1 MKYRK
6 FDDHIV
12 AIMETGESITEG
24 LLELCEKEQIGHGVV
39 TGIGGTKYLRLCVW
53 DRFENCYKYTV
64 KDQGSMEILSLKG
77 NISSLN
83 GKPNLHL
90 HVTASDDSFNAFG
103 GHLDQGIVQN
113 MLEVYVYPYAETIER
128 KPYQYWFFM
137 DI

>member
-39 TGIGGTKYLRLCVW
+39 TGIGGTKYLRLGVW

-64 KDQGSMEILSLKG
+64 KDQGSMEILSLMG
-77 NISSLN
+77 NISRLD

-90 HVTASDDSFNAFG
+90 HVTASDDSFNSFG
-103 GHLDQGIVQN
+103 GHLDKGIVQN
-113 MLEVYVYPYAETIER
+113 MVEVYIRPHADKIDRV
-128 KPYQYWFFM
+128 PYQYWFFM